1 MHMYANKNDA
11 TKTHQIVNRCMIFM
25 IFAAKWSSKSRFEV
39 FGRHG
44 AARCEK
50 MLKKAL
56 KFGGECVVRAVIFK
70 HIFRNVRPS
79 TQDDL

>member
-11 TKTHQIVNRCMIFM
+11 TKTMQQKTHQIVNRCMIFM
-25 IFAAKWSSKSRFEV
+25 IFAAKWTSKSRFEV

-56 KFGGECVVRAVIFK
+56 KFGG
-70 HIFRNVRPS
+70 
-79 TQDDL
+79 